1 MATTSRHIHSNA
13 APFANNAS
21 ATNASAGVTTGGGGA
36 SWRAGESARESAREG
51 ASARVCVRDGIWYRI
66 DDEEVVAVSE
76 AVALSQRDA
85 YILFY
90 QQTTPLSPHQ
100 QPLPPHYQ
108 QQQEQQQQLA
118 LVGGPCHAHNH
129 GLALGLK
136 IPLRATVKT
145 GDSPCYRALYITP
158 RP

>member
-1 MATTSRHIHSNA
+1 MPSDNTLGYTLGI
-13 APFANNAS
+13 PS
-21 ATNASAGVTTGGGGA
+21 ATNATAGVATGSNGTAGGGA
-36 SWRAGESARESAREG
+36 SWRAAESARAN
-51 ASARVCVRDGIWYRI
+51 ASTRGDGRDGVWYRI

-76 AVALSQRDA
+76 GEALSQRDA

-108 QQQEQQQQLA
+108 QQQQQQQA